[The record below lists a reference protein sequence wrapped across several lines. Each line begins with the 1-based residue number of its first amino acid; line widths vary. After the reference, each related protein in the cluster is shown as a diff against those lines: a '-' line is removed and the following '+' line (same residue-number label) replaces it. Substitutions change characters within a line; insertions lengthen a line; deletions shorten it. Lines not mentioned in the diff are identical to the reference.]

1 MHFEPINTCDLPLS
15 IIPKNEKNVS
25 SQQSAAVEA
34 RWARNPEVDGL
45 EPSSAR
51 LIGDFPV
58 GSTIGFGLE

>member
-1 MHFEPINTCDLPLS
+1 MWFAFEHYS
-15 IIPKNEKNVS
+15 KKWKKRQQ

-58 GSTIGFGLE
+58 GSTIGFGLDWQ